1 MLAPLVSV
9 IVPAY
14 KHEAYIL
21 ECLRSIG
28 DQTYPRL
35 ELIVIDDCSPD
46 ATFALAQALLRTP
59 FAKRFESFVLRGKE
73 ENRGADDSLNMGLE
87 LAKGDYIALVNSD
100 DRFKPRRVEALLEAT
115 RERGCEFGFTGV
127 ETIVDAPT
135 DPTKAK
141 ARGERFPESLILL
154 RLRQS
159 LAIARERTIGYS
171 LLRQNVAISTGNFF
185 FSRRLAEDIGGFQP
199 LKYCHDWDFILQAL
213 LRTEPV
219 FVDEPLYEYRLHPTN
234 SFRSLQH
241 LAEVETEVVL
251 RRFFREI
258 LDGNVSNPNCPS
270 PQSDWGYFEAFLT
283 HAYYRKLWAK
293 EAGLPFPGERVREP
307 SAGKP
312 LETLTGFAELLSYPN
327 PWTDEAMSVLAARDD
342 ED

>member
-9 IVPAY
+9 IVPSY
-14 KHEAYIL
+14 RHENYIL

-59 FAKRFESFVLRGKE
+59 FAKRFESVVLRRKE
-73 ENRGADDSLNMGLE
+73 ENRGADDSLNVGIE
-87 LAKGDYIALVNSD
+87 LAKGDYIALINSD
-100 DRFKPRRVEALLEAT
+100 DLFRPKRVERLVEAT

-127 ETIVDAPT
+127 ETIVDAAL
-135 DPTKAK
+135 DPAVAK
-141 ARGERFPESLILL
+141 AQGVRFPDGLILL

-159 LAIARERTIGYS
+159 LAVARERRIGYA

-219 FVDEPLYEYRLHPTN
+219 FVEEPLYEYRLHPAN

-241 LAEVETEVVL
+241 LAEAETEVVL
-251 RRFFREI
+251 RRFFREV
-258 LDGNVSNPNCPS
+258 LAGNVSNPSCPS
-270 PQSDWGYFEAFLT
+270 PVNDWGYFEAFLA
-283 HAYYRKLWAK
+283 HADHRRLWAK
-293 EAGLPFPGERVREP
+293 EAGLPSPGERVREP
-307 SAGKP
+307 SAGKA
-312 LETLTGFAELLSYPN
+312 LETLVGFGELLCQQSF
-327 PWTDEAMSVLAARDD
+327 
-342 ED
+342 

>member
-14 KHEAYIL
+14 KHENYIL

-46 ATFALAQALLRTP
+46 ATFALTQALLRTP
-59 FAKRFESFVLRGKE
+59 FARRFESVVLRRKE
-73 ENRGADDSLNMGLE
+73 QNKGADDSLNMGLE
-87 LAKGDYIALVNSD
+87 LATGDFIALINSD
-100 DRFKPRRVEALLEAT
+100 DKFKPTRVERLAEAT

-127 ETIVDAPT
+127 ETIVDAPV
-135 DPTKAK
+135 DPAEAK
-141 ARGERFPESLILL
+141 AWDEKFPEGLILM
-154 RLRQS
+154 RLRQL
-159 LAIARERTIGYS
+159 LAVARERSVGYA

-199 LKYCHDWDFILQAL
+199 LKYCHDWDFVLQAL

-219 FVDEPLYEYRLHPTN
+219 FVEEPLYEYRLHPTN

-258 LDGNVSNPNCPS
+258 LEGRVTNPNCPS
-270 PQSDWGYFEAFLT
+270 PANDWGYFEAFLT
-283 HAYYRKLWAK
+283 HANHRALWAK
-293 EAGLPFPGERVREP
+293 EAGLPSPGERVREL

-312 LETLTGFAELLSYPN
+312 LETLAGFGDLLG
-327 PWTDEAMSVLAARDD
+327 
-342 ED
+342 